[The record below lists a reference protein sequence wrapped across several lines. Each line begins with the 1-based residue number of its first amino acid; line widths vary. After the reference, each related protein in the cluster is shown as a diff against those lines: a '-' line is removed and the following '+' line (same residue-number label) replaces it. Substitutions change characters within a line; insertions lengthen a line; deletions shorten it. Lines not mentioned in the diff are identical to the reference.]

1 MAQETFNKIIKQ
13 LEAIKFSG
21 IVNYHFYN
29 EPLLDK
35 RLPNLIRYVKKHLPS
50 CINRVVSN
58 GDFLSV
64 ELADDLISAGVVEGE
79 N

>member
-35 RLPNLIRYVKKHLPS
+35 RIFEIIDYAQKCGLKVYMIT
-50 CINRVVSN
+50 N
-58 GDFLSV
+58 GLLLN
-64 ELADDLISAGVVEGE
+64 EQKIDLIA
-79 N
+79 

>member
-1 MAQETFNKIIKQ
+1 
-13 LEAIKFSG
+13 
-21 IVNYHFYN
+21 
-29 EPLLDK
+29 LLDK

-64 ELADDLISAGVVEGE
+64 ELADDLKSAGVVEGE